1 MELRQYVKLW
11 GKCLIPSKKNDGE
24 YNMGIISPPESV
36 AFDRVEEN
44 GITFMAAGR
53 RIRVYD
59 CEKGKYGNYR
69 LDSIKKFNKEYI
81 LEKNKK

>member
-1 MELRQYVKLW
+1 MKLRQYVKLW
-11 GKCLIPSKKNDGE
+11 GKCLIPSTKKDDGK
-24 YNMGIISPPESV
+24 YNMGIISNPDDTCEV
-36 AFDRVEEN
+36 DEN
-44 GITFMAAGR
+44 GLTFDMMGR

-59 CEKGKYGNYR
+59 CEKGQYGNYR